1 MLKLFQKINMFIFFE
16 IKLVSN
22 KIFSL
27 KYLIQ
32 EFNPHLPSWFN
43 VYPL

>member
-22 KIFSL
+22 ENFSL

-32 EFNPHLPSWFN
+32 EFNI
-43 VYPL
+43 PLA